1 MAKPQGLQE
10 PCGVGEPRCATL
22 REHGQQKGGRMYS
35 TFAEYFGVIGR
46 DVLSIGEAIIGLI
59 EDIIGLGG
67 SGPSGHGGGHYP
79 PGQYPLA

>member
-1 MAKPQGLQE
+1 
-10 PCGVGEPRCATL
+10 
-22 REHGQQKGGRMYS
+22 MYS